1 MQFLYIFFFGIIQ
14 SRAVNWLNVQCSE
27 IENCT
32 FKTKNKVSVIIIIII
47 IFIIIIIII
56 IIIRCTRRI
65 PVIINFSIVIFRKG
79 ERHTD

>member
-1 MQFLYIFFFGIIQ
+1 MQFLFLFFFGIIQ

-32 FKTKNKVSVIIIIII
+32 FKKKKKIFSV
-47 IFIIIIIII
+47 IIII
-56 IIIRCTRRI
+56 IIIRCTCRV